1 MGYLML
7 RPLLDDVADDDMC
20 GVTVNQTFPASASWH
35 PLLLEALSGI
45 PDVKA
50 GDSVWW
56 HCDMIHSVAPVTGQQ
71 GWGNVMY
78 IPAAPWCP
86 RNERYAA
93 SVRDAF
99 LTGTSPADFP
109 AEDYERN
116 WPDRF
121 GPDRLND
128 IGRRGLGLA

>member
-7 RPLLDDVADDDMC
+7 RPLLADVPEDNMC
-20 GVTVNQTFPASASWH
+20 DVTVNQVFPATEQWH
-35 PLLLEALSGI
+35 SLLLQALSGI

-56 HCDMIHSVAPVTGQQ
+56 HADMIHSVAPVENQQ

-86 RNERYAA
+86 RNETYSAT
-93 SVRDAF
+93 VREAF
-99 LTGTSPADFP
+99 LTGFSPSDFP
-109 AEDYERN
+109 EENYERE
-116 WPDRF
+116 WPNRF
-121 GPDRLND
+121 HLADLNE
-128 IGRRGLGLA
+128 IGRRGLGLS